1 MSWGSA
7 MFFPQHNL
15 GSSWGRGRGGQPP
28 FTISQVLASKE
39 EAAQDWRPQIPRVI
53 TAGWALSKASFHS
66 ESEAGLDPPLSLGV
80 RRELLQP
87 VSSGAL
93 SSLTLSP
100 SVKWPG
106 NNMTVAVSAPAAHA
120 PPLPLISG
128 GGSWA
133 LISSPFPEAAP
144 SCLSS

>member
-28 FTISQVLASKE
+28 FTISQVLASQE
-39 EAAQDWRPQIPRVI
+39 EAQEGWGLQIQRVI
-53 TAGWALSKASFHS
+53 PPGWALGQASFHS
-66 ESEAGLDPPLSLGV
+66 ESEAGLDPPLSLGM

-106 NNMTVAVSAPAAHA
+106 
-120 PPLPLISG
+120 
-128 GGSWA
+128 
-133 LISSPFPEAAP
+133 
-144 SCLSS
+144 